1 MLDLS
6 GVNSAIRY
14 APVNKS
20 ARAISDEWPLDCAA
34 HSGDCEETTRLFM
47 NDDVTKLA
55 ERLLA
60 RIRTELLE
68 TGAGFGIDSDL
79 FEAGLDS
86 MSLMQLTLM
95 IEEEF
100 ATTLPDRLITRD
112 TFSTARQIAE
122 VILSEKS
129 SHQT

>member
-1 MLDLS
+1 MNDE
-6 GVNSAIRY
+6 VNS
-14 APVNKS
+14 
-20 ARAISDEWPLDCAA
+20 
-34 HSGDCEETTRLFM
+34 
-47 NDDVTKLA
+47 LA

-79 FEAGLDS
+79 FGAGLDS
-86 MSLMQLTLM
+86 MSIMQLTLL

-100 ATTLPDRLITRD
+100 ATTLPDRLITRS

-122 VILSEKS
+122 VIIAEKS
-129 SHQT
+129 SPQA